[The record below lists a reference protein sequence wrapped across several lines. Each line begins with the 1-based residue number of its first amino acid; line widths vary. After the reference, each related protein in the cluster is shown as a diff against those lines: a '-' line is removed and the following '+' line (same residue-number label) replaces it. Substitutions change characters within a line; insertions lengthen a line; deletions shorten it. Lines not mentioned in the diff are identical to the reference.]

1 MNKVIKGKRYDTET
15 ATEILTYD
23 SEYSVTDFNYFSE
36 TLYQKRTGEYFLY
49 GEGGPMSNYAV
60 SCGQNEWCGGEK
72 IIPYSIAQAKAWVE
86 KHFDADTYEK
96 IFGNIE
102 EGKTQV
108 CISLDKST
116 LAQLKKLASAKS
128 MTASELVSRLIE
140 HYGATPQGEDYL
152 A

>member
-15 ATEILTYD
+15 ATELLTYD
-23 SEYSVTDFNYFSE
+23 SDYSTRDFNYFSE

-49 GEGGPMSNYAV
+49 GHGGAMSNYAV

-86 KHFDADTYEK
+86 KHFDADEYEK
-96 IFGNIE
+96 IFGSIE

-128 MTASELVSRLIE
+128 MTASELIGRLIE